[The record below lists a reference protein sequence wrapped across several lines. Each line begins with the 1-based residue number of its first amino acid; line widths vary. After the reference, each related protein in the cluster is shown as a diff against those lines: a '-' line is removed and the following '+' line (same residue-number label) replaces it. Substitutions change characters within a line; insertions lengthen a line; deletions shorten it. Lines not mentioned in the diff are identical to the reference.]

1 MTPSGAAQAMRPAA
15 DYPHDGV
22 WDTLRAVEDPEMG
35 ISIVDLGLVVSA
47 ERSGSRVA
55 VRITYTAMGC
65 PATELIEG
73 DIAARLRAL
82 PGVEDVAIEVVWD
95 PIWTKARL
103 TEDACDALRAL
114 GVAV

>member
-15 DYPHDGV
+15 DYPHDEA
-22 WDTLRAVEDPEMG
+22 WDALRAVEDPEMG
-35 ISIVDLGLVVSA
+35 ISIVDLGLVISA
-47 ERSGSRVA
+47 ERAGSRVA

-73 DIAARLRAL
+73 DIAARLRTL
-82 PGVEDVAIEVVWD
+82 PGVEDVAVEVVWN

-103 TEDACDALRAL
+103 TEDARDALRAL

>member
-1 MTPSGAAQAMRPAA
+1 MTSSSTTQAMRPFA
-15 DYPHDGV
+15 DYPHDEI
-22 WDTLRAVEDPEMG
+22 WDVLRAVEDPEMG

-47 ERSGSRVA
+47 ERAGSHVA
-55 VRITYTAMGC
+55 VCITYTAMGC

-82 PGVEDVAIEVVWD
+82 PGVGEVDLEVVWD
-95 PIWTKARL
+95 PVWTNARL
-103 TEDACDALRAL
+103 TEDACDALRTL